1 MILDVCFSKGKKKR
15 IYRIRMQVCTDG
27 KVGLVIMSQ
36 LAVLTCFFPV
46 LLPCFVFGLVLLI
59 MMLIQSHYVQVLEFE
74 DQDSTIK

>member
-15 IYRIRMQVCTDG
+15 IYRIRMQVCRDA
-27 KVGLVIMSQ
+27 KIGLIITSQ
-36 LAVLTCFFPV
+36 LAFLTCFFPF